1 MSSLAAA
8 VPAKFHVVL
17 ISPYELGRQPF
28 ALAHPAAHLLAR
40 GFAVALIDLSQQ
52 KIDPAQLR
60 NANVIGI
67 YLGMHTAARIAIEA
81 LPRLRELAPQAQFCA
96 YGLYAP
102 QNADFL
108 RRHGIDVVFGG
119 EFESDLLQ
127 WCEALLSGRPAVE
140 KTQKVAFIRP
150 ARELL
155 PSLGKYAHLKMPDGS
170 KRVSGFVEASRGCK
184 HLCRHCP
191 VVPVYQGRFRAID
204 IDVVMEDI
212 TQQVAAGAQH
222 ISFGDADFLN
232 GPTHAKRVIARM
244 HQTFPELSYDCTI
257 KIEHLLAHSEVIA
270 ELARTGCLFVTSAVE
285 SVDDR
290 VLEYLRKG
298 HSNADFTRAAL
309 LMREHGLA
317 LAPTFVPFTPWT
329 TAEGYLG
336 LLRRLVE
343 LDLVDSVPP
352 IQLAIKLLVPR
363 GSYLFQIAGFEQ
375 LLGPFDEKLF
385 GYPWRHQDGRLDVLQ
400 AQLQAF
406 AAQADNDGLSRA
418 QSFAEIWRIAHVQ
431 LELEPPPL
439 TLAAGQAPAHMSEP
453 WYCCAEPTSQQLQSF

>member
-1 MSSLAAA
+1 MSSLAA

-127 WCEALLSGRPAVE
+127 WCEALLSGRPGVE

-329 TAEGYLG
+329 TAEGYLE

-375 LLGPFDEKLF
+375 LVGPFDEKLF
-385 GYPWRHQDGRLDVLQ
+385 GYPWRPQDGRLDVLQ